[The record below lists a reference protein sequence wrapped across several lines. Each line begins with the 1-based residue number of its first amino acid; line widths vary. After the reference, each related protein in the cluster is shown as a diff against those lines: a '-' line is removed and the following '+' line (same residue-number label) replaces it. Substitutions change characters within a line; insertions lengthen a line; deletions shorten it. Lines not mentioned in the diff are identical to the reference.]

1 MVKHQNYGKKLKNII
16 KNVKKIKVK
25 FGASGT
31 YFSFFSA
38 LRAKMSLINLYFFCP
53 EPNVLFTFVT
63 LTLKF
68 CKNPF
73 FNLSSIG
80 WLEIKEKS
88 IKSILKTAVVQ
99 KHKAQREQ

>member
-31 YFSFFSA
+31 YFSFFF
-38 LRAKMSLINLYFFCP
+38 RASRENVINKFILLLP
-53 EPNVLFTFVT
+53 RTNVLFTFVT

-88 IKSILKTAVVQ
+88 IKSILKEY
-99 KHKAQREQ
+99 KKDKML